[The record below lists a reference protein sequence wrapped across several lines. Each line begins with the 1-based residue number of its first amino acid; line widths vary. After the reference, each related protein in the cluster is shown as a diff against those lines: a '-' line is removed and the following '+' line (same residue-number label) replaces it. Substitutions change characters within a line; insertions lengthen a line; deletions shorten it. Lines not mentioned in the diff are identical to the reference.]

1 MKLMNRAVAGW
12 SAAVLL
18 CAFGSKSIGAADIAR
33 VSTVHTNWVDRWV
46 TNTVDV
52 YMQLNRFV
60 TEYHTNCV
68 TAIRTNYVDFF
79 RTNIATKTVTNIL
92 VMDAVRTNF
101 VQAYRTNLQTLHLTN
116 WTTVLAFKTNWVTK
130 PITNLVE
137 IEMIHDTAPSAAVAP
152 TSKPALNSDAL
163 ALQATRTAR
172 SATGSQVEVQLKVAW
187 TQGAGAPI
195 QIQQWRIERED
206 GSFLCVGQDPEFRRA
221 LPIGTYKVT
230 VKAQR
235 DAKSPLVAAL
245 GVLTVTSRE
254 VSLEQKPAR
263 SSSAI

>member
-1 MKLMNRAVAGW
+1 M
-12 SAAVLL
+12 LL
-18 CAFGSKSIGAADIAR
+18 CAFASECPGAAEPGR
-33 VSTVHTNWVDRWV
+33 VSAVHTNWVDRWI

-52 YMQLNRFV
+52 YMQMNRFV

-68 TAIRTNYVDFF
+68 TAVRTNYVDLF
-79 RTNIATKTVTNIL
+79 RTNVVTKTLTNTL
-92 VMDAVRTNF
+92 VVQAMHTNF

-137 IEMIHDTAPSAAVAP
+137 IEMTRDSAPNAAAAP
-152 TSKPALNSDAL
+152 ASKPATASEPL
-163 ALQATRTAR
+163 ALEATRTSTR
-172 SATGSQVEVQLKVAW
+172 PATSSQVEVQLKVAW
-187 TQGAGAPI
+187 THGSTAPL
-195 QIQQWRIERED
+195 QVQQWRIERED
-206 GSFLCVGQDPEFRRA
+206 GSFLCFGQDPEFRRTLA
-221 LPIGTYKVT
+221 TGTYKVT

-245 GVLTVTSRE
+245 GVLTVTPRE

-263 SSSAI
+263 SNSAI